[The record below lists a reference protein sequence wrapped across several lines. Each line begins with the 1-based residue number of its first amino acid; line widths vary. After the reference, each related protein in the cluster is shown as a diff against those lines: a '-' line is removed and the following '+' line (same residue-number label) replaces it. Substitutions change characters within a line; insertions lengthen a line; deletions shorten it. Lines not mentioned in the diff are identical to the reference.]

1 MTAPASRAL
10 IGHTGFVGGNLR
22 GQGVFEHLF
31 NSSNIEDIR
40 GRSFDLVVCA
50 GAPSVKWRANQEPEA
65 DLVAVSRLIGA
76 LREVEARRVVVIS
89 TVDVYPTPVDVDE
102 DTPIDRSAGLPY
114 GRHRLMLEDAVR
126 ERFDTT
132 VVRLPGLF
140 GPGLKKNIIYDL
152 LHGNQVDRIAPDS
165 QFQFYDL
172 TGLTRDIDRVITNG
186 IELVNLATEPVS
198 VADVARYGFGL
209 SFENPDAP
217 LAASYDI
224 RTKFDGPRGGR
235 NGYLQDRHEVL
246 DRIRTFVLH
255 HQRQPPGNQP

>member
-1 MTAPASRAL
+1 MR
-10 IGHTGFVGGNLR
+10 
-22 GQGVFEHLF
+22 
-31 NSSNIEDIR
+31 
-40 GRSFDLVVCA
+40 
-50 GAPSVKWRANQEPEA
+50 
-65 DLVAVSRLIGA
+65 
-76 LREVEARRVVVIS
+76 
-89 TVDVYPTPVDVDE
+89 TPR
-102 DTPIDRSAGLPY
+102 IDRSAGLPY
-114 GRHRLMLEDAVR
+114 GRHRLMLEDTVR

-224 RTKFDGPRGGR
+224 RTKFDGPLGGR